1 MGNKSN
7 NQGLGVAKLAL
18 FSIGLT
24 LASGV
29 FSLSGDFAAGRAHTL
44 AVLLGWVICG
54 VGMLGLTMCF
64 FKLSVVKTDLT
75 SGIYSYAKEGFGE
88 FVGFN
93 SAWGYWMECNAGTA
107 FFYHPAICSIGKF
120 LRCFRLWQQLSF
132 YGCRI
137 DYHLVV
143 ISAGIAGCKPSGSHQ
158 CGRCYSKMCSH
169 CRNGGCHH
177 FGRRV

>member
-1 MGNKSN
+1 
-7 NQGLGVAKLAL
+7 
-18 FSIGLT
+18 
-24 LASGV
+24 
-29 FSLSGDFAAGRAHTL
+29 
-44 AVLLGWVICG
+44 
-54 VGMLGLTMCF
+54 MCF

-93 SAWGYWMECNAGTA
+93 SAWGYWMSAMLA
-107 FFYHPAICSIGKF
+107 
-120 LRCFRLWQQLSF
+120 QLSF
-132 YGCRI
+132 ITLLFAALGNFFDVFGSGSNLASMVVCI